1 MCRAAE
7 TGKLQ
12 VLQRVPCNGKQN
24 GRTQCRLG
32 WCWAVLDS
40 APMVWSLLP
49 QPCHTPDSLSAV
61 PIAVWSQC
69 SWRNSRPVSSL
80 AVDLVKLMVCCSA
93 HMYLEPISF
102 EQHFYLTMS
111 KTDFIWIQ
119 TKSVI
124 VSATNWVELTL
135 PTEQKWAK
143 LSQTKVCKW
152 KQTNHNNSC
161 SSKPVIY
168 FAYVSLATSVQ
179 FRLFQYFSFLYW
191 SLIKAN

>member
-1 MCRAAE
+1 MIQPVWPVKDFTRIQINVHNPWFTNKFHLVYHCYDASPKFLYFFFFPQVLMWKMCRAAE

-102 EQHFYLTMS
+102 EQRFYLTMS

-124 VSATNWVELTL
+124 VSASNWIEL
-135 PTEQKWAK
+135 A
-143 LSQTKVCKW
+143 
-152 KQTNHNNSC
+152 
-161 SSKPVIY
+161 
-168 FAYVSLATSVQ
+168 
-179 FRLFQYFSFLYW
+179 
-191 SLIKAN
+191 